1 MAQVELEEKL
11 VKEEQKSLQLA
22 KQEETTVA
30 GQRLEQNKIEVSCP
44 PFTGSPNILSWRLIM
59 KYFQQSFCPFC

>member
-11 VKEEQKSLQLA
+11 VKEEQKSLQMA

-30 GQRLEQNKIEVSCP
+30 GQRLEQNKVEVSCV
-44 PFTGSPNILSWRLIM
+44 PFKSYHFEPRYNL
-59 KYFQQSFCPFC
+59 F

>member
-11 VKEEQKSLQLA
+11 VKEEQKSLQMA

-30 GQRLEQNKIEVSCP
+30 GQRLEQNKVEVSCV
-44 PFTGSPNILSWRLIM
+44 PFKSYHVEPRYLL
-59 KYFQQSFCPFC
+59 F

>member
-11 VKEEQKSLQLA
+11 VKEEQKSLQMA

-30 GQRLEQNKIEVSCP
+30 GQRLEQNKVEVSFV
-44 PFTGSPNILSWRLIM
+44 PFKSFHSELSELL
-59 KYFQQSFCPFC
+59 F